1 IGFIPELARKIYAG
15 ADMFLMPSKSEP
27 CGLSQMLALRYGT
40 VPVVRITGG
49 LADSITDSGDGEG
62 NGFTFRSYNAHDM
75 LDACLRAKAVY
86 ENHDEWNVLVKRAL
100 KCDFGWE
107 RAAESYLGLYNEMVT
122 LW

>member
-1 IGFIPELARKIYAG
+1 
-15 ADMFLMPSKSEP
+15 
-27 CGLSQMLALRYGT
+27 
-40 VPVVRITGG
+40 
-49 LADSITDSGDGEG
+49 DSITDSGDGEG